1 MQTIVPLYGF
11 GGGGGTG
18 ATLTVSAPAGAVVTV
33 SKDGKTKTKVAGA
46 DGVVVFKGLSTGD
59 WTVNM
64 TSAYGT
70 ETMQPKVYHITAG
83 YEIVLTFFAATIHVT
98 YPAGSTCTV
107 TDGVT
112 TLTAPDTSGSW
123 DCVVP
128 NAGTWTVRITDGA
141 QSDAKTVTI
150 TENGKIESAWLSYAR
165 YIVKDGVLTDIGL
178 SKPMISGRS
187 TTVTQKDGYVYVKNP
202 STNNTVTGILSGVM
216 IDTTHATRIVAS
228 LEIVSAGASGTQSKF
243 NGTGLVL
250 TKSFNYSGLDKAAAG
265 IEHEAISSETGI
277 MTLTIDASSITGE
290 WYVGFAMGGTSKFNI
305 YDLYAE

>member
-1 MQTIVPLYGF
+1 MSTIVPMYGF

-18 ATLTVSAPAGAVVTV
+18 ATLTVTAPAGCTVTV
-33 SKDGKTKTKVAGA
+33 SKDGKTKTKTAGS
-46 DGVVVFKGLSTGD
+46 DGVAVFRGLATGQ
-59 WTVNM
+59 WTV
-64 TSAYGT
+64 TITDGEKTAQKAVT
-70 ETMQPKVYHITAG
+70 ITAD
-83 YEIVLTFFAATIHVT
+83 YSTAITFFSATINVS
-98 YPAGSTCTV
+98 YPAGSTCTA
-107 TDGVT
+107 TDGTT

-141 QSDAKTVTI
+141 QSDAKTVSI

-228 LEIVSAGASGTQSKF
+228 LEIESAGTSTKQSKF
-243 NGTGLVL
+243 NGTGLAL
-250 TKSFNYSGLDKAAAG
+250 TKHFNYSSLDKAAAG
-265 IEHEAISSETGI
+265 IEHETISSKTGI

>member
-1 MQTIVPLYGF
+1 MKGRVALYGF
-11 GGGGGTG
+11 GGGSGGSG
-18 ATLTVSAPAGAVVTV
+18 AALTVNAPAGVTVTV
-33 SKDGKTKTKVAGA
+33 SKDGKSKNKTANSSGIA
-46 DGVVVFKGLSTGD
+46 VFKGLSTGE
-59 WTVNM
+59 WTV
-64 TSAYGT
+64 T
-70 ETMQPKVYHITAG
+70 ITDGEKTASKPVT
-83 YEIVLTFFAATIHVT
+83 IIADFNTKITFFSATIHVT
-98 YPAGSTCTV
+98 YPAGSKCTA

-112 TLTAPDTSGSW
+112 TLTAPDTSGTW

-178 SKPMISGRS
+178 SNPLVSGRS